1 MNAINEESTLY
12 YKYKDLELYNSES
25 LVNREY
31 EKKLQ
36 MFPDII
42 YPEYKKGKTVHELA
56 NCYQLETYLI
66 EEYILKME
74 NKQSD
79 NKLSTVEISDDK
91 IIALENKLMTL
102 EQKLDYII
110 SVISK

>member
-1 MNAINEESTLY
+1 
-12 YKYKDLELYNSES
+12 
-25 LVNREY
+25 
-31 EKKLQ
+31 
-36 MFPDII
+36 
-42 YPEYKKGKTVHELA
+42 
-56 NCYQLETYLI
+56 
-66 EEYILKME
+66 ME